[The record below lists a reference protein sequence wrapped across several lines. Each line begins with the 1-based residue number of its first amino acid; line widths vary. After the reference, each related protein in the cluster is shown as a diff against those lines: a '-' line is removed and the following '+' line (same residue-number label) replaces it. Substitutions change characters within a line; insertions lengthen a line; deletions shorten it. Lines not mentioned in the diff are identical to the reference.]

1 LTKRLLLLCACFLLE
16 ASAKSAFS
24 AEETNRFFVST
35 ISRDLEIVAEVSTTD
50 PLVGQQLSVIYSLR
64 AAQALSAVD
73 VDPQQY
79 SGFWTVLAPLPEQP
93 RSTVRFIEGRRVY
106 EFLLRQLIAFPLWAG
121 SLELPPL
128 RVKVKRVDSRASSP
142 DAWDVIGI
150 SAPILLKVNP
160 LPPAVEYSSMPP
172 FVGELEG
179 SLLEDKRSERF
190 ELLLELRGTV
200 NLALLKPEE
209 WLKAPDQVRFI
220 VRLKDWDN
228 IIQTRDTGDTRQLSL
243 LQRRNWSIHVAGR
256 PVASLHIEDIAIPLF
271 QPNSGHWTSVRIK
284 GLDLARGSA
293 AWTAEDSQTNP
304 TQEHDGV
311 LQGPWR
317 RALLT
322 GLIGA
327 TLLLFLVIIFL
338 KQWMWRRRL
347 YSSKWSS
354 HVLASLEKKLH
365 TSPRSFL
372 DLAHKVL
379 VRYAKEKQAP
389 AVKMTANETFDR
401 CWHLVEHHRFSSAP
415 PSQIAQ
421 VEILAA
427 LRTLIHEPPPEIQSS
442 VR

>member
-1 LTKRLLLLCACFLLE
+1 MTKRLLFLCAYFLLA
-16 ASAKSAFS
+16 ASAKSAYS

-35 ISRDLEIVAEVSTTD
+35 ISPDLAIVSEVSATD
-50 PLVGQQLSVIYSLR
+50 PFVGQQFSVIYSLR

-93 RSTVRFIEGRRVY
+93 RPTVRFIKGRRVY

-128 RVKVKRVDSRASSP
+128 RVKVKRVDSRVSSP
-142 DAWDVIGI
+142 DAWDVIGM
-150 SAPILLKVNP
+150 SAPIILKVSP

-179 SLLEDKRSERF
+179 SLLEDKRGERS
-190 ELLLELRGTV
+190 ELLLELKGTI

-209 WLKAPDQVRFI
+209 WLKAPDQIRSI
-220 VRLKDWDN
+220 VRLIDWDD

-243 LQRRNWSIHVAGR
+243 LQRRKWSIHVAGR
-256 PVASLHIEDIAIPLF
+256 QARSLHIEDIAIPLY
-271 QPNSGHWTSVRIK
+271 QSKSGQWTSVRIK
-284 GLDLARGSA
+284 GLVLARGFA
-293 AWTAEDSQTNP
+293 AWTADDSQTNP
-304 TQEHDGV
+304 TQEHDAL
-311 LQGPWR
+311 LQDPWR

-322 GLIGA
+322 GLTAA

-338 KQWMWRRRL
+338 RQWMWRRRL
-347 YSSKWSS
+347 HSTKWPS
-354 HVLASLEKKLH
+354 HVLAALERKLH

-379 VRYAKEKQAP
+379 VGYSEERQSA
-389 AVKMTANETFDR
+389 AVKISASETFDR

-427 LRTLIHEPPPEIQSS
+427 LRDLLYEPTTEKQ
-442 VR
+442 RAAR